1 MLKTPA
7 CFVISLGLGIVLHK
21 VIFWSEIIICYFNN
35 NGFRNAPM
43 AKLFIS
49 CTGQSP
55 AFCSNNLRTPY
66 SFGTFS
72 CCSDKVSDKFAS
84 LWQNSPISRDKS
96 QICWTNMYLVRFLPN
111 FIGFCGFTW
120 ISQLWNFAKF
130 QKPGVAG
137 RKQWLFIFWEL
148 WVKNFLLCLL

>member
-1 MLKTPA
+1 
-7 CFVISLGLGIVLHK
+7 
-21 VIFWSEIIICYFNN
+21 
-35 NGFRNAPM
+35 M

-96 QICWTNMYLVRFLPN
+96 QICWTNMCLVRFLPN

-137 RKQWLFIFWEL
+137 WKQWLFIFWEL
-148 WVKNFLLCLL
+148 WVKNFLLCLLWSLQGKFKSSVCSVVKYFFIIVRIYFTVSAIR

>member
-1 MLKTPA
+1 
-7 CFVISLGLGIVLHK
+7 
-21 VIFWSEIIICYFNN
+21 
-35 NGFRNAPM
+35 M

-84 LWQNSPISRDKS
+84 LWKNSPISRDKS

-111 FIGFCGFTW
+111 FIGFRRFTW
-120 ISQLWNFAKF
+120 ILQLWNCAKF
-130 QKPGVAG
+130 QKPFVTG
-137 RKQWLFIFWEL
+137 RHYGTAPVDPCHPQSRGSHHYLRAHKGSRRLSCPLIQDSSVRVLFPWYKGNL
-148 WVKNFLLCLL
+148 T